1 MNLHK
6 KTYSSPEIEEIRLD
20 NEISLQLASVGQS
33 TTPPGNPTSARQ
45 GAPRMDTN
53 ESDPYQ
59 YENW

>member
-33 TTPPGNPTSARQ
+33 PTPPVNPGTSPS
-45 GAPRMDTN
+45 GAPRMETN